1 MENTGETDRFR
12 LASEGAGRD
21 GREAS
26 SSGGRTFFMN
36 SLTPQL
42 LLQEH
47 WKRLL
52 PAAEVR
58 EIDSFLLQDGQK
70 RDFLKSLKADSA

>member
-1 MENTGETDRFR
+1 
-12 LASEGAGRD
+12 
-21 GREAS
+21 
-26 SSGGRTFFMN
+26 MN